1 MYKILIVDDEP
12 AIVEVLRFC
21 LVRRGYA
28 VRTACDGYAAL
39 RAVRSERPDLIL
51 LDLHMPGMSGLE
63 VLRCVREMDE
73 AIIIIV
79 QSGLLDEDT
88 RRLALDMGAHTCLE
102 KPVDLPSLE
111 HNLAMVT
118 Q

>member
-28 VRTACDGYAAL
+28 VRTAGDGYAAL
-39 RAVRSERPDLIL
+39 RAVRCERPDLIL

-63 VLRCVREMDE
+63 VLRRIREIDE

-88 RRLALDMGAHTCLE
+88 RRLALDMGAHTCLA
-102 KPVDLPSLE
+102 KPVDLPALE
-111 HNLAMVT
+111 RNLAMVT
-118 Q
+118 P